1 MKLRYIMAAFIVAC
15 IGTGCDDKLETF
27 EPQGDMGAPTT
38 VEEITSEALPGQI
51 HLTWNVPEN
60 AQFSYMKIW
69 YNDPLSKETI
79 YNVVSKGT
87 FELVI
92 DDTRARFGDYEIFY
106 QTFNAN
112 NEGGE
117 IKSIKAQSGIAPV
130 VVTESRKEVKLSV
143 NQLSTNAQ
151 EPSEGPIANLVNGNT
166 NDFFHTRWSSPQIP
180 LPHYIQIDFNEEHQ
194 IFALEW
200 WNRVGG
206 NSDGFPTVAELQI
219 SNDGNDWE
227 TVETL
232 SGFAAS
238 SGAHVTTEYVDAG
251 KPFTHFR
258 FNVTSTTQNSS
269 YFHMAEFKFYD
280 VELDVYDPETVELD

>member
-1 MKLRYIMAAFIVAC
+1 MKLKYIMAALVVAC

-27 EPQGDMGAPTT
+27 EPQGYMGTPTT
-38 VEEITSEALPGQI
+38 IEEITSEALPGQI
-51 HLTWNVPEN
+51 HLTWNIPTDAEF
-60 AQFSYMKIW
+60 AYMKIW
-69 YNDPLSKETI
+69 YDNPLTQETVYKI
-79 YNVVSKGT
+79 VSKGT
-87 FELVI
+87 TELII
-92 DDTRARFGDYEIFY
+92 DDTRARFGEYEIFY
-106 QTFNAN
+106 QTFNSN

-117 IKSIKAQSGIAPV
+117 IKSFKAKSGVAPI
-130 VVTESRKEVKLSV
+130 VVTEKRTEVKLSGD
-143 NQLSTNAQ
+143 QLSTNAQ

-180 LPHYIQIDFNEEHQ
+180 LPHYIQIDFNEVHQ
-194 IFALEW
+194 VFALEW
-200 WNRVGG
+200 WDRVVG
-206 NSDGFPTVAELQI
+206 NSDGFPTTVELQI

-238 SGAHVTTEYVDAG
+238 SGAHITTEYVDAG

-258 FNVTSTTQNSS
+258 FNVISTTQNSS

-280 VELDVYDPETVELD
+280 VELEVYDPETVGLD

>member
-1 MKLRYIMAAFIVAC
+1 M
-15 IGTGCDDKLETF
+15 
-27 EPQGDMGAPTT
+27 
-38 VEEITSEALPGQI
+38 
-51 HLTWNVPEN
+51 TWNVPEN

-130 VVTESRKEVKLSV
+130 VVTESRKEVKLSG

-200 WNRVGG
+200 WNRVVG

>member
-1 MKLRYIMAAFIVAC
+1 MKLKYIVAALVVAYV
-15 IGTGCDDKLETF
+15 GTGCDDKLETF
-27 EPQGDMGAPTT
+27 EPQGYMGTPTT
-38 VEEITSEALPGQI
+38 VEEIISEALPGQI
-51 HLTWNVPEN
+51 HLTWNIPADAEF
-60 AQFSYMKIW
+60 AYMKIW
-69 YNDPLSKETI
+69 YNDPLTQETVYKI
-79 YNVVSKGT
+79 ASKGT
-87 FELVI
+87 TELII
-92 DDTRARFGDYEIFY
+92 DDTRARFGEYEIFY
-106 QTFNAN
+106 QTFNSN

-117 IKSIKAQSGIAPV
+117 IKSFKAKSGVAPV
-130 VVTESRKEVKLSV
+130 VVTEKRTEVKLSG

-151 EPSEGPIANLVNGNT
+151 EPSEGPIENLINGNT

-200 WNRVGG
+200 WDRVVS
-206 NSDGFPTVAELQI
+206 NSDGFPTVVELQI

-238 SGAHVTTEYVDAG
+238 SGAHVTTDYVDAG

-258 FNVTSTTQNSS
+258 FNVISTTKNSS
-269 YFHMAEFKFYD
+269 YFHMAEFKFYN
-280 VELDVYDPETVELD
+280 VELEIYDPETVELD

>member
-1 MKLRYIMAAFIVAC
+1 MKLRYIIAALVVAS
-15 IGTGCDDKLETF
+15 IGAGCDDKLETF
-27 EPQGDMGAPTT
+27 EPQGYMGYPTT
-38 VEEITSEALPGQI
+38 IEGLTSEALPGQI
-51 HLTWNVPEN
+51 HLTWNVPEGTE
-60 AQFSYMKIW
+60 FSYMKIW
-69 YNDPLSKETI
+69 YDDPLSKQTV

-87 FELVI
+87 AELLI
-92 DDTRARFGDYEIFY
+92 DDTRARFGEYEIFY

-117 IKSIKAQSGIAPV
+117 IKSIKATSGIAPV
-130 VVTESRKEVKLSV
+130 TITEKRTEYKLTE

-151 EPSEGPIANLVNGNT
+151 EPSEGPIKNLINGDT

-180 LPHYIQIDFNEEHQ
+180 LPHYIQLDFNEEHQ

-200 WNRVGG
+200 WDRVVG
-206 NSDGFPTVAELQI
+206 NSDGFPSVVELQI
-219 SNDGNDWE
+219 SNDGSNWE
-227 TVETL
+227 TVKVL

-238 SGAHVTTEYVDAG
+238 SGVHITTDYVDAG

-280 VELDVYDPETVELD
+280 VELEIYDPETVELD